1 MEKINWKKIIGVGL
15 SVFAL
20 SLGSVGLTG
29 CEAGEE
35 AEEVEVEDGEE
46 LEMEDGEELEVEDD

>member
-1 MEKINWKKIIGVGL
+1 MKSTNWKKIIGVSL

-35 AEEVEVEDGEE
+35 AETET
-46 LEMEDGEELEVEDD
+46 EELEVEEE